1 MRSFQLVWLPLFCSL
16 VLLACQ
22 NPEPFPEVP
31 EKIRAKLHILNTY
44 APSRVDV
51 KIDQFGQSKKVADD
65 LGFMQSWPATGYA
78 DLLVTPQSDST
89 ASISELKIQLIDNST
104 QTELVKVP
112 DFELKPEFPTTLCI
126 VDSFGSP
133 LVVRTVDDY
142 EESVE
147 PGMAQVRFLN
157 LSINVL
163 SVSLEVKNDSFK
175 IDFFN
180 FLNYSEFKTIPQGVK
195 TFYFVD
201 DFSKEIIDSI
211 PNLEIRSRR
220 VYNFFLADDG
230 ADPIGGYE
238 ILDQ

>member
-1 MRSFQLVWLPLFCSL
+1 MRSFQLVCLAFFCSL

-31 EKIRAKLHILNTY
+31 QKIRAELHILNAY
-44 APSRVDV
+44 SEANIDV
-51 KIDQFGQSKKVADD
+51 KIDQFDQTKKVADD
-65 LGFMQSWPATGYA
+65 LSFLESWPTTGYA
-78 DLLVTPQSDST
+78 SLLITPQTDST
-89 ASISELKIQLIDNST
+89 ASISDLKIQLIDNDT
-104 QTELVKVP
+104 QEELVPVP
-112 DFELKPEFPTTLCI
+112 DFQLKSEFPTTLCI

-133 LVVRTVDDY
+133 LVVRTIDDY

-157 LSINVL
+157 LSASVL

-180 FLNYSEFKTIPQGVK
+180 FLNYSQFKIIPKGVK
-195 TFYFVD
+195 TFYFID
-201 DFSKEIIDSI
+201 DFSKEVIDSI
-211 PNLEIRSRR
+211 PNLEIRARQ
-220 VYNFFLADDG
+220 VYNFYLADDG
-230 ADPIGGYE
+230 ADPLGGYE